1 MDLGAAV
8 GYRSASQRARR
19 LTEGWFAASMYCP
32 ACPSPRLG
40 QSQGSTPVVDFVCPA
55 CGAEYQLKS
64 QARALGGRLRDAAY
78 EPMMARARANR
89 SPHFAFLGYDPLRH
103 RVRDLILVPGHFITP
118 DVIEPCKP
126 LRAAARRAGW
136 VGCNIL
142 AVRIPPDG
150 RLMAIRD
157 SRVIAADEVREGWRR
172 FADLGRARAEERGW
186 VVDVL
191 RCVRAMGP
199 REFTL
204 REFYGLHESGL
215 AALHPQNRNVEPKI
229 RQQFQVLR
237 DRGVLR
243 FLGRGRYLA
252 K

>member
-1 MDLGAAV
+1 MRLDMDLGAAV

-40 QSQGSTPVVDFVCPA
+40 QSQGSTAVVDFVCPA

-64 QARALGGRLRDAAY
+64 QARALGRRLRDAAY

-89 SPHFAFLGYDPLRH
+89 SPHFAFLAYDPLGH

-126 LRAAARRAGW
+126 LRATARRAGW
-136 VGCNIL
+136 IGCNIL
-142 AVRIPPDG
+142 AVRIPPWRPDR
-150 RLMAIRD
+150 RLSGIHPLR
-157 SRVIAADEVREGWRR
+157 
-172 FADLGRARAEERGW
+172 GRAREGRAGAVGQLASAKHCPNASSANRG
-186 VVDVL
+186 
-191 RCVRAMGP
+191 
-199 REFTL
+199 T
-204 REFYGLHESGL
+204 
-215 AALHPQNRNVEPKI
+215 
-229 RQQFQVLR
+229 
-237 DRGVLR
+237 
-243 FLGRGRYLA
+243 GRY